1 MDTKWFFPK
10 IGVLTRENW
19 SQTLA
24 GGNEFETGNGTL
36 RVVNASEI
44 DGRMFLDGER
54 VSARAGGTIDAI
66 DPATAEVF
74 ATVALG
80 DKADVD
86 AAVASA
92 QAAMGSWAGLAPVR
106 RVRLLNRLAALLREH
121 SRELAELESL
131 DVGKPLRQAEDDVAA
146 AAAYFEYFAGVAD
159 KVFGSSIPLG
169 QGYVD
174 FTLREPLGVSAQIVP
189 WNYPLRL
196 ASRGIAP
203 ALACGN
209 AVVAKPAAEAGL
221 SIIRLAELAVEAGLP
236 PGVFNVVTGGRETGA
251 ALASH
256 AGINH
261 ITFTGSV
268 PTGIAIMKAAADNVV
283 PVTLELGG
291 KSPNIVFADADLERA
306 AASAA
311 TTLMQN
317 SAQTCTAP
325 TRLLLEAPAHDR
337 FVELLA
343 TRIGTIR
350 LGRGLDNPDMGP
362 VVSERQ
368 MQRVLGFIAAGLK
381 DGARA
386 VAGGRRADGAGRN
399 RGFFIEPTL
408 LDQVAPGTELGQEEI
423 FGPVLTVTT
432 FGSVDEAI
440 AVANGTPYGLVTGVW
455 TRDLSRA
462 LTVAMAVKSGQVRVN
477 SYSVEGSIGLPFGG
491 YKRSGFG
498 REQGVE
504 ALANY
509 TQVKNVMINFG

>member
-1 MDTKWFFPK
+1 MKAT
-10 IGVLTRENW
+10 GV
-19 SQTLA
+19 
-24 GGNEFETGNGTL
+24 
-36 RVVNASEI
+36 
-44 DGRMFLDGER
+44 DGRMFLNGER
-54 VSARAGGTIDAI
+54 VGARSGATFDAI

-74 ATVALG
+74 AKVAQG

-92 QAAMGSWAGLAPVR
+92 RAATDGWAGLPPVR
-106 RVRLLNRLAALLREH
+106 RVRLLNRLAGLLREH
-121 SRELAELESL
+121 SREFAELESL
-131 DVGKPLRQAEDDVAA
+131 DVGKPLRQAEDDVVAA
-146 AAAYFEYFAGVAD
+146 AGFFEYFAGVAD

-169 QGYVD
+169 KGFVD

-221 SIIRLAELAVEAGLP
+221 SVIRLAELSVEAGLP
-236 PGVFNVVTGGRETGA
+236 AGVFNVVTGGRETGA

-256 AGINH
+256 PGINH

-325 TRLLLEAPAHDR
+325 TRLLLEESAHDR
-337 FVELLA
+337 FVELLSS
-343 TRIGTIR
+343 RIKKIR
-350 LGRGLDNPDMGP
+350 MGRGLDNPDMGP

-368 MQRVLGFIAAGLK
+368 MQRVLGFLEGGVK
-381 DGARA
+381 DGATA
-386 VAGGRRADGAGRN
+386 ITGGGRSRAPELANGY
-399 RGFFIEPTL
+399 FIEPTL
-408 LDQVAPGTELGQEEI
+408 LDLVPRGSKLEQEEI

-432 FGSVDEAI
+432 FDTVDEAI
-440 AVANGTPYGLVTGVW
+440 AIANGTPYGLVTGIW
-455 TRDLSRA
+455 TKDLSKA
-462 LTVAMAVKSGQVRVN
+462 LTVATAVKSGQVRVN
-477 SYSVEGSIGLPFGG
+477 AYSVEGSIGLPFGG

-509 TQVKNVMINFG
+509 TQIKNVMINFG

>member
-1 MDTKWFFPK
+1 MKAT
-10 IGVLTRENW
+10 
-19 SQTLA
+19 
-24 GGNEFETGNGTL
+24 
-36 RVVNASEI
+36 EI
-44 DGRMFLDGER
+44 DGRMFLNGER
-54 VSARAGGTIDAI
+54 VWARSGATFDAI
-66 DPATAEVF
+66 DPATAQVF
-74 ATVALG
+74 ARVALG

-86 AAVASA
+86 SAVASA
-92 QAAMGSWAGLAPVR
+92 HAAMGGWAGLPPVR
-106 RVRLLNRLAALLREH
+106 RVRLLNRLAGLLRER
-121 SRELAELESL
+121 SREFAELESL
-131 DVGKPLRQAEDDVAA
+131 DVGKPVRQAEDDVAA
-146 AAAYFEYFAGVAD
+146 AAGYFEYFAGVAD

-169 QGYVD
+169 KGFVD

-203 ALACGN
+203 ALASGN

-221 SIIRLAELAVEAGLP
+221 SIVRLAELAAEAGLP

-256 AGINH
+256 PGINH

-311 TTLMQN
+311 TTLTQN

-325 TRLLLEAPAHDR
+325 TRLLLEESAHDR
-337 FVELLA
+337 FVDLLA

-350 LGRGLDNPDMGP
+350 MGRGLDNPDMGP

-368 MQRVLGFIAAGLK
+368 MQRVLGYIASGAR
-381 DGARA
+381 DGATA
-386 VAGGRRADGAGRN
+386 VTGGRRAHAAELA
-399 RGFFIEPTL
+399 RGYFIEPTL
-408 LDQVAPGTELGQEEI
+408 LDRVAPGSVLEQEEI

-432 FGSVDEAI
+432 FASVEEAI

-455 TRDLSRA
+455 TRDLSKA
-462 LTVAMAVKSGQVRVN
+462 FTVATAVKSGQIRVN

-491 YKRSGFG
+491 YRRSGFG
-498 REQGVE
+498 REQGVQ
-504 ALANY
+504 ALTNY
-509 TQVKNVMINFG
+509 TQIKNVMINFG

>member
-1 MDTKWFFPK
+1 MKAT
-10 IGVLTRENW
+10 
-19 SQTLA
+19 
-24 GGNEFETGNGTL
+24 
-36 RVVNASEI
+36 EI
-44 DGRMFLDGER
+44 DGRMFLNGER
-54 VSARAGGTIDAI
+54 VWARSGATFDAI
-66 DPATAEVF
+66 DPATAQVF
-74 ATVALG
+74 ARVALG

-86 AAVASA
+86 SAVASA
-92 QAAMGSWAGLAPVR
+92 HAAMGGWAGLPPVR
-106 RVRLLNRLAALLREH
+106 RVRLLNRLAGLLRER
-121 SRELAELESL
+121 SREFAELESL
-131 DVGKPLRQAEDDVAA
+131 DVGKPVRQAEDDVAA
-146 AAAYFEYFAGVAD
+146 AAGYFEYFAGVAD

-169 QGYVD
+169 KGFVD

-203 ALACGN
+203 ALASGN

-221 SIIRLAELAVEAGLP
+221 SIVRLAELAAEAGLP

-256 AGINH
+256 PGINH

-311 TTLMQN
+311 TTLTQN

-325 TRLLLEAPAHDR
+325 TRLLLEESAHDR
-337 FVELLA
+337 FVDLLA

-350 LGRGLDNPDMGP
+350 MGRGLDNPDMGP

-368 MQRVLGFIAAGLK
+368 MQRVLGYIASGAK
-381 DGARA
+381 DGATA
-386 VAGGRRADGAGRN
+386 VTGGRRAHAAELA
-399 RGFFIEPTL
+399 RGYFIEPTL
-408 LDQVAPGTELGQEEI
+408 LDRVAPGSVLEQEEI

-432 FGSVDEAI
+432 FASVEEAI

-455 TRDLSRA
+455 TRDLSKA
-462 LTVAMAVKSGQVRVN
+462 FTVATAVKSGQIRVN

-491 YKRSGFG
+491 YRRSGFG
-498 REQGVE
+498 REQGVQ
-504 ALANY
+504 ALTNY
-509 TQVKNVMINFG
+509 TQIKNVMINFG

>member
-1 MDTKWFFPK
+1 M
-10 IGVLTRENW
+10 
-19 SQTLA
+19 QTA
-24 GGNEFETGNGTL
+24 
-36 RVVNASEI
+36 AI
-44 DGRMFLDGER
+44 DGRMYVNGER
-54 VSARAGGTIDAI
+54 VWASSGSTFEAI
-66 DPATAEVF
+66 DPASGEGFTA
-74 ATVALG
+74 VALA
-80 DKADVD
+80 DNRDVD
-86 AAVASA
+86 AAVA
-92 QAAMGSWAGLAPVR
+92 AARDAVEAGWAGLPPVR
-106 RVRLLNRLAALLREH
+106 RVRILNRLAVLLREH
-121 SRELAELESL
+121 RAELAHLESL

-146 AAAYFEYFAGVAD
+146 AAGYFEFFAGVAD

-169 QGYVD
+169 KGFVD
-174 FTLREPLGVSAQIVP
+174 FTLREPLGVSVQIVP
-189 WNYPLRL
+189 WNYPLRI

-209 AVVAKPAAEAGL
+209 AVIAKPAAEAGL
-221 SIIRLAELAVEAGLP
+221 SIVRLAELGTEAGLP
-236 PGVFNVVTGGRETGA
+236 PGAFNVLTGGRETGA
-251 ALASH
+251 ALAAH
-256 AGINH
+256 PAINH

-325 TRLLLEAPAHDR
+325 TRLLLESAAHDR

-343 TRIGTIR
+343 TRIRSIR

-368 MQRVLGFIAAGLK
+368 MQRVLGFLVGGVS
-381 DGARA
+381 DGAVA
-386 VAGGRRADGAGRN
+386 VTGGGRSTHPELA
-399 RGFFIEPTL
+399 RGYFIEPTL
-408 LDQVAPGTELGQEEI
+408 LDRVPRGSVLEQEEI

-432 FGSVDEAI
+432 FDSLDDAVAI
-440 AVANGTPYGLVTGVW
+440 ANGTAFGLVTGIW
-455 TRDLSRA
+455 TRDLAKA
-462 LTVAMAVKSGQVRVN
+462 LTVATAVKSGQVRVN
-477 SYSVEGSIGLPFGG
+477 AYTVEGSIGLPFGG

-509 TQVKNVMINFG
+509 TQTKNVMINFG

>member
-1 MDTKWFFPK
+1 
-10 IGVLTRENW
+10 
-19 SQTLA
+19 
-24 GGNEFETGNGTL
+24 
-36 RVVNASEI
+36 
-44 DGRMFLDGER
+44 
-54 VSARAGGTIDAI
+54 
-66 DPATAEVF
+66 
-74 ATVALG
+74 
-80 DKADVD
+80 
-86 AAVASA
+86 
-92 QAAMGSWAGLAPVR
+92 
-106 RVRLLNRLAALLREH
+106 LNRLAGLLRER
-121 SRELAELESL
+121 SQELAALESL

-146 AAAYFEYFAGVAD
+146 AAGYFEFFAGVAD

-169 QGYVD
+169 KGFVD
-174 FTLREPLGVSAQIVP
+174 FTLREPIGVSAQIVP

-196 ASRGIAP
+196 ASRGTAP

-221 SIIRLAELAVEAGLP
+221 SVIRLAELALEAGAP

-256 AGINH
+256 PGINH

-291 KSPNIVFADADLERA
+291 KSPNIIFGDADLERA

-325 TRLLLEAPAHDR
+325 TRLLLEESAHDR
-337 FVELLA
+337 FVGLLA
-343 TRIGTIR
+343 RRIGTIHM
-350 LGRGLDNPDMGP
+350 GRGLDNPDMGP

-368 MQRVLGFIAAGLK
+368 MQRVLGYIAAGTQ

-386 VAGGRRADGAGRN
+386 LTGGRRSVAADLA
-399 RGFFIEPTL
+399 RGYFIEPTL
-408 LDQVAPGTELGQEEI
+408 LDGVTRGTALEQEEI

-440 AVANGTPYGLVTGVW
+440 AIANGTPYGLVTGIW
-455 TRDLSRA
+455 TRDLSKA
-462 LTVAMAVKSGQVRVN
+462 LTLATAIKSGQVRIN

-509 TQVKNVMINFG
+509 TQVKNVMINFT

>member
-1 MDTKWFFPK
+1 MKAT
-10 IGVLTRENW
+10 
-19 SQTLA
+19 
-24 GGNEFETGNGTL
+24 
-36 RVVNASEI
+36 EI
-44 DGRMFLDGER
+44 DGRMFLNGER
-54 VSARAGGTIDAI
+54 VWARSGATFDAI
-66 DPATAEVF
+66 DPATAQVF
-74 ATVALG
+74 ARVALG

-86 AAVASA
+86 SAVASA
-92 QAAMGSWAGLAPVR
+92 HAAMGGWAGLPPVR
-106 RVRLLNRLAALLREH
+106 RVRLLNRLAGLLRER
-121 SRELAELESL
+121 SREFAELESL
-131 DVGKPLRQAEDDVAA
+131 DVGKPVRQAEDDVAA
-146 AAAYFEYFAGVAD
+146 AAGYFEYFAGVAD

-169 QGYVD
+169 EGFVD

-203 ALACGN
+203 ALASGN

-221 SIIRLAELAVEAGLP
+221 SIVRLAELAAEAGLP

-256 AGINH
+256 PGINH

-311 TTLMQN
+311 TTLTQN

-325 TRLLLEAPAHDR
+325 TRLLLEESAHDR
-337 FVELLA
+337 FVDLLA

-350 LGRGLDNPDMGP
+350 MGRGLDNPDMGP

-368 MQRVLGFIAAGLK
+368 MQRVLGYIASGAR
-381 DGARA
+381 DGATA
-386 VAGGRRADGAGRN
+386 VTGGRRAHAAELA
-399 RGFFIEPTL
+399 RGYFIEPTL
-408 LDQVAPGTELGQEEI
+408 LDRVAPGSVLEQEEI

-432 FGSVDEAI
+432 FASVEEAI

-455 TRDLSRA
+455 TRDLSKA
-462 LTVAMAVKSGQVRVN
+462 FKVATAVKSGQIRVN

-491 YKRSGFG
+491 YRRSGFG
-498 REQGVE
+498 REQGVQ
-504 ALANY
+504 ALTNY
-509 TQVKNVMINFG
+509 TQIKNVMINFG

>member
-1 MDTKWFFPK
+1 VKTSA
-10 IGVLTRENW
+10 V
-19 SQTLA
+19 
-24 GGNEFETGNGTL
+24 
-36 RVVNASEI
+36 
-44 DGRMFLDGER
+44 DGRMFINGER
-54 VSARAGGTIDAI
+54 AWARSGATFAAI
-66 DPATAEVF
+66 DPATAEAF
-74 ATVALG
+74 ATVAHG
-80 DKADVD
+80 DKGDVD
-86 AAVASA
+86 SAVKAAR
-92 QAAMGSWAGLAPVR
+92 AAFEGGWAGLPPAR
-106 RVRLLNRLAALLREH
+106 RVRILNRLASLLRERSH
-121 SRELAELESL
+121 EFAELESL

-146 AAAYFEYFAGVAD
+146 AAGYFEFYAGVAD

-169 QGYVD
+169 AGFVD
-174 FTLREPLGVSAQIVP
+174 FTLREPLGISAQIVP

-209 AVVAKPAAEAGL
+209 TVVAKPAAEAGL
-221 SIIRLAELAVEAGLP
+221 SVIKLAELAIEAGLP
-236 PGVFNVVTGGRETGA
+236 TGVFNVVMGGRETGA

-256 AGINH
+256 PGINH

-291 KSPNIVFADADLERA
+291 KSANIVFADADLERA

-325 TRLLLEAPAHDR
+325 TRLLLEGSAHDR
-337 FVELLA
+337 FVEVLG
-343 TRIGTIR
+343 TRIKKIR

-368 MQRVLGFIAAGLK
+368 MQRVLGYIDAGAG
-381 DGARA
+381 DGATA
-386 VAGGRRADGAGRN
+386 LTGGRRADSPELAAGY
-399 RGFFIEPTL
+399 FIEPTL
-408 LDQVAPGTELGQEEI
+408 LDRVARGTVLEQEEI

-432 FGSVDEAI
+432 FRSIDEAI
-440 AVANGTPYGLVTGVW
+440 AIANGTPYGLVTGVW
-455 TRDLSRA
+455 TRDLSKA
-462 LTVAMAVKSGQVRVN
+462 LTVATAVKSGQVRIN

-509 TQVKNVMINFG
+509 TQLKNVMINFG

>member
-1 MDTKWFFPK
+1 VKAT
-10 IGVLTRENW
+10 GV
-19 SQTLA
+19 
-24 GGNEFETGNGTL
+24 
-36 RVVNASEI
+36 
-44 DGRMFLDGER
+44 DGRMFLDGQR
-54 VSARAGGTIDAI
+54 AWARAGATLDAI

-74 ATVALG
+74 AKVALG

-92 QAAMGSWAGLAPVR
+92 QATMGGWAGLPPIR
-106 RVRLLNRLAALLREH
+106 RVRLLNRLAGLLREH
-121 SRELAELESL
+121 SREFAELESL

-146 AAAYFEYFAGVAD
+146 AAGYFEYFAGVAD

-169 QGYVD
+169 TGFVD

-221 SIIRLAELAVEAGLP
+221 SIVRLAELAVEAGLP

-256 AGINH
+256 PGINH

-325 TRLLLEAPAHDR
+325 TRLLLEEPAHDR

-343 TRIGTIR
+343 KRIGTIR

-368 MQRVLGFIAAGLK
+368 MQRVLGFIAAGAR

-386 VAGGRRADGAGRN
+386 VAGGRRADGAGLN
-399 RGFFIEPTL
+399 RGYFIEPTL
-408 LDQVAPGTELGQEEI
+408 LDQVARGTALEQEEI

-432 FGSVDEAI
+432 FRSVDEAI
-440 AVANGTPYGLVTGVW
+440 AVANGTPYGLVTGIW

-462 LTVAMAVKSGQVRVN
+462 LMVATAVKSGQVRVN

>member
-1 MDTKWFFPK
+1 
-10 IGVLTRENW
+10 
-19 SQTLA
+19 
-24 GGNEFETGNGTL
+24 
-36 RVVNASEI
+36 
-44 DGRMFLDGER
+44 MFLNGER
-54 VSARAGGTIDAI
+54 VGARSGTTFDAL
-66 DPATAEVF
+66 DPATAEGF
-74 ATVALG
+74 AKVALG

-86 AAVASA
+86 AALASA
-92 QAAMGSWAGLAPVR
+92 RAAMDGWAGLPPVR
-106 RVRLLNRLAALLREH
+106 RVRLLNRLAGLLREH
-121 SRELAELESL
+121 SREFAELESL

-146 AAAYFEYFAGVAD
+146 AASFFEYFAGVAD

-169 QGYVD
+169 KGFVD

-221 SIIRLAELAVEAGLP
+221 SVIRLAELAVEAGLP
-236 PGVFNVVTGGRETGA
+236 AGVFNVVTGGRETGA

-256 AGINH
+256 PGINH

-325 TRLLLEAPAHDR
+325 TRLLLEESAHDR
-337 FVELLA
+337 FVELLSS
-343 TRIGTIR
+343 RIKKIR
-350 LGRGLDNPDMGP
+350 MGRGLDNPDMGP

-368 MQRVLGFIAAGLK
+368 MQRVLGYIASGAR
-381 DGARA
+381 DGATA
-386 VAGGRRADGAGRN
+386 VTGGRRAESADLA
-399 RGFFIEPTL
+399 RGYFIEPTL
-408 LDQVAPGTELGQEEI
+408 LDRVARGTALEQEEI

-432 FGSVDEAI
+432 FGSVEEAI

-455 TRDLSRA
+455 TRDLSKA
-462 LTVAMAVKSGQVRVN
+462 LMVATAVKSGQIRVN

-504 ALANY
+504 AIANY
-509 TQVKNVMINFG
+509 TQIKNVMINFG

>member
-1 MDTKWFFPK
+1 MA
-10 IGVLTRENW
+10 V
-19 SQTLA
+19 
-24 GGNEFETGNGTL
+24 
-36 RVVNASEI
+36 
-44 DGRMFLDGER
+44 DGRMFLNGER
-54 VSARAGGTIDAI
+54 VWARGGTTIDAI
-66 DPATAEVF
+66 DPATAETF
-74 ATVALG
+74 AKVALG
-80 DKADVD
+80 TKADVD

-92 QAAMGSWAGLAPVR
+92 QAAMGGWAALPPVR
-106 RVRLLNRLAALLREH
+106 RVRVLNRLASLLREH
-121 SRELAELESL
+121 TREFAELESL

-146 AAAYFEYFAGVAD
+146 AAGYFEYFAGVAD

-169 QGYVD
+169 KGFVD

-209 AVVAKPAAEAGL
+209 GVVAKPAAEAGL
-221 SIIRLAELAVEAGLP
+221 SIVRLAELAVEAGVP
-236 PGVFNVVTGGRETGA
+236 AGVFNVVTGGRETGA

-256 AGINH
+256 PGINH

-325 TRLLLEAPAHDR
+325 TRLLVEAAAHDR
-337 FVELLA
+337 FVDLLA
-343 TRIGTIR
+343 QRIRAIR

-368 MQRVLGFIAAGLK
+368 MQRVLGYIASGAR
-381 DGARA
+381 DGATA
-386 VAGGRRADGAGRN
+386 VTGGRRADSAGLN
-399 RGFFIEPTL
+399 RGYFIEPTL
-408 LDQVAPGTELGQEEI
+408 LDRVAPGTVLEQEEI

-432 FGSVDEAI
+432 FASVEEAI
-440 AVANGTPYGLVTGVW
+440 ALANGTPYGLVTGVW
-455 TRDLSRA
+455 SRDLSRA
-462 LTVAMAVKSGQVRVN
+462 LTVASAVKSGQVRVN
-477 SYSVEGSIGLPFGG
+477 AYSVEGSIGLPFGG

-509 TQVKNVMINFG
+509 TQIKNVMINFG

>member
-1 MDTKWFFPK
+1 
-10 IGVLTRENW
+10 
-19 SQTLA
+19 
-24 GGNEFETGNGTL
+24 
-36 RVVNASEI
+36 
-44 DGRMFLDGER
+44 MFINGER
-54 VSARAGGTIDAI
+54 VWARAGAAFDAI

-74 ATVALG
+74 ARVAQG

-92 QAAMGSWAGLAPVR
+92 RSAMGGWAGLPPVR
-106 RVRLLNRLAALLREH
+106 RVRILNRLAGLLREH
-121 SRELAELESL
+121 SREFAELESI

-146 AAAYFEYFAGVAD
+146 AAGYFEYFAGVAD

-169 QGYVD
+169 KGFVD
-174 FTLREPLGVSAQIVP
+174 FTLREPLGVSVQIVP

-221 SIIRLAELAVEAGLP
+221 SVVRLAELAVEAGLP

-256 AGINH
+256 PGINH

-325 TRLLLEAPAHDR
+325 TRLLLEESAHDR
-337 FVELLA
+337 FVDLLA
-343 TRIGTIR
+343 KRIGTIH

-368 MQRVLGFIAAGLK
+368 MQRVLGYIAAGAK
-381 DGARA
+381 EGARA
-386 VAGGRRADGAGRN
+386 VTGGRRADDADLA
-399 RGFFIEPTL
+399 RGYFIEPTL
-408 LDQVAPGTELGQEEI
+408 LDRVAPGTALEQEEI

-432 FGSVDEAI
+432 FASVEEAI

-462 LTVAMAVKSGQVRVN
+462 LTVATAVKSGQVRVN

-504 ALANY
+504 AVANY
-509 TQVKNVMINFG
+509 TQIKNVMINFG

>member
-1 MDTKWFFPK
+1 
-10 IGVLTRENW
+10 
-19 SQTLA
+19 
-24 GGNEFETGNGTL
+24 
-36 RVVNASEI
+36 
-44 DGRMFLDGER
+44 MFLNGER
-54 VSARAGGTIDAI
+54 VGARSAATFDAI
-66 DPATAEVF
+66 DPATAEGF
-74 ATVALG
+74 AKVAQG

-92 QAAMGSWAGLAPVR
+92 RAAMDGWAGLPPVR
-106 RVRLLNRLAALLREH
+106 RVRLLTRLAALLREH
-121 SRELAELESL
+121 SREYAELESL

-146 AAAYFEYFAGVAD
+146 AAGYFEYFAGVAD
-159 KVFGSSIPLG
+159 KVFGSSIPLEKG
-169 QGYVD
+169 FVD

-221 SIIRLAELAVEAGLP
+221 SVIRLPEGGGEAGLP
-236 PGVFNVVTGGRETGA
+236 PGVFNVVTGGRDTGA

-256 AGINH
+256 PGINH

-291 KSPNIVFADADLERA
+291 KSANIVFADADIERA

-325 TRLLLEAPAHDR
+325 TRLLLEESAHDR
-337 FVELLA
+337 FVEVLSS
-343 TRIGTIR
+343 RIKKIR
-350 LGRGLDNPDMGP
+350 MGRGLDNPDMGP

-368 MQRVLGFIAAGLK
+368 MQRVLGYLEKGAG
-381 DGARA
+381 DGATA
-386 VAGGRRADGAGRN
+386 LTGGRRADTPDLAAGY
-399 RGFFIEPTL
+399 FIEPTL
-408 LDQVAPGTELGQEEI
+408 LDRVARGTVLEQEEI

-432 FGSVDEAI
+432 FRSIDDAI
-440 AVANGTPYGLVTGVW
+440 AIANGTPYGLVTGIW
-455 TRDLSRA
+455 TRDLSKA
-462 LTVAMAVKSGQVRVN
+462 LTVATAVKSGQVRIN

-509 TQVKNVMINFG
+509 TQLKNVMINFG

>member
-1 MDTKWFFPK
+1 
-10 IGVLTRENW
+10 
-19 SQTLA
+19 
-24 GGNEFETGNGTL
+24 
-36 RVVNASEI
+36 
-44 DGRMFLDGER
+44 MFINGER
-54 VSARAGGTIDAI
+54 VWARAGAAFDAI

-74 ATVALG
+74 ARVAQS

-92 QAAMGSWAGLAPVR
+92 RSAMGGWAGLPPVR
-106 RVRLLNRLAALLREH
+106 RVRILNRLAGLLREH
-121 SRELAELESL
+121 SHEFAELESI

-146 AAAYFEYFAGVAD
+146 AAGYFEYFAGVAD
-159 KVFGSSIPLG
+159 KVFGSTIPLG
-169 QGYVD
+169 KGFVD
-174 FTLREPLGVSAQIVP
+174 FTLREPLGVSVQIVP

-221 SIIRLAELAVEAGLP
+221 SVVRLAELAVEAGLP

-256 AGINH
+256 PGINH

-325 TRLLLEAPAHDR
+325 TRLLLEESAHDR
-337 FVELLA
+337 FVDLLA
-343 TRIGTIR
+343 KRIGTIH

-368 MQRVLGFIAAGLK
+368 MQRVLGYIAAGAK
-381 DGARA
+381 EGARA
-386 VAGGRRADGAGRN
+386 VTGGRRADGAELA
-399 RGFFIEPTL
+399 RGYFIEPTL
-408 LDQVAPGTELGQEEI
+408 LDRVAPGTALEQEEI

-432 FGSVDEAI
+432 FASVEEAI

-462 LTVAMAVKSGQVRVN
+462 LTVATAVKSGQVRVN

-491 YKRSGFG
+491 YRRSGFG

-509 TQVKNVMINFG
+509 TQIKNVMINFG

>member
-1 MDTKWFFPK
+1 
-10 IGVLTRENW
+10 
-19 SQTLA
+19 
-24 GGNEFETGNGTL
+24 
-36 RVVNASEI
+36 
-44 DGRMFLDGER
+44 MFLNGER
-54 VSARAGGTIDAI
+54 VWAQARATIDAI

-74 ATVALG
+74 AKVALG

-92 QAAMGSWAGLAPVR
+92 QAAMGGWAALPPVR
-106 RVRLLNRLAALLREH
+106 RVRILNRLASLLREH
-121 SRELAELESL
+121 NREFAELESL

-146 AAAYFEYFAGVAD
+146 AAGYFEYFAGVAD

-169 QGYVD
+169 KGFVD

-209 AVVAKPAAEAGL
+209 GVVAKPAAEAGL
-221 SIIRLAELAVEAGLP
+221 SVVRLAELAVEAGVP
-236 PGVFNVVTGGRETGA
+236 PGVLNVVTGGRDTGA

-256 AGINH
+256 PGINH

-325 TRLLLEAPAHDR
+325 TRLLVEAAAHDR
-337 FVELLA
+337 FVGVLA
-343 TRIGTIR
+343 QRIRSIR
-350 LGRGLDNPDMGP
+350 LGPGRQNPDMGP

-368 MQRVLGFIAAGLK
+368 MQRVLGYIASGAR
-381 DGARA
+381 DGATA
-386 VAGGRRADGAGRN
+386 VTGGRRAEGAGLAH
-399 RGFFIEPTL
+399 GYFIEPTL
-408 LDQVAPGTELGQEEI
+408 LDRVAPGTALEQEEI

-432 FGSVDEAI
+432 FASVEEAI
-440 AVANGTPYGLVTGVW
+440 ALANGTPYGLVTGVW

-462 LTVAMAVKSGQVRVN
+462 LTVATAVKSGQVRVN

-509 TQVKNVMINFG
+509 TQIKNVMISFG

>member
-1 MDTKWFFPK
+1 MKTSA
-10 IGVLTRENW
+10 V
-19 SQTLA
+19 
-24 GGNEFETGNGTL
+24 
-36 RVVNASEI
+36 
-44 DGRMFLDGER
+44 DGRMFINGER
-54 VSARAGGTIDAI
+54 AWARSGATFAAI
-66 DPATAEVF
+66 DPATAEAF
-74 ATVALG
+74 ATVAHG
-80 DKADVD
+80 DKGDVD
-86 AAVASA
+86 SAVKAAR
-92 QAAMGSWAGLAPVR
+92 AAFEGGWAGLPPAR
-106 RVRLLNRLAALLREH
+106 RVRILNRLASLLRERSH
-121 SRELAELESL
+121 EFAELESL

-146 AAAYFEYFAGVAD
+146 AAGYFEFYAGVAD

-169 QGYVD
+169 AGFVD
-174 FTLREPLGVSAQIVP
+174 FTLREPLGISAQIVP

-209 AVVAKPAAEAGL
+209 TVVAKPAAEAGL
-221 SIIRLAELAVEAGLP
+221 SVIKLAELAIEAGLP
-236 PGVFNVVTGGRETGA
+236 TGVFNVVMGGRETGA

-256 AGINH
+256 PGINH

-291 KSPNIVFADADLERA
+291 KSANIVFADADLERA

-325 TRLLLEAPAHDR
+325 TRLLLEESAHDR
-337 FVELLA
+337 FVEVLG
-343 TRIGTIR
+343 TRIKKIR

-368 MQRVLGFIAAGLK
+368 MQRVLGYIDAGAG
-381 DGARA
+381 DGATA
-386 VAGGRRADGAGRN
+386 LTGGRRADSPELAAGY
-399 RGFFIEPTL
+399 FIEPTL
-408 LDQVAPGTELGQEEI
+408 LDRVARGTVLEQEEI

-432 FGSVDEAI
+432 FRSIDEAI
-440 AVANGTPYGLVTGVW
+440 AIANGTPYGLVTGVW
-455 TRDLSRA
+455 TRDLSKA
-462 LTVAMAVKSGQVRVN
+462 LTVATAVKSGQVRIN

-509 TQVKNVMINFG
+509 TQLKNVMINFG

>member
-1 MDTKWFFPK
+1 M
-10 IGVLTRENW
+10 
-19 SQTLA
+19 QTIA
-24 GGNEFETGNGTL
+24 
-36 RVVNASEI
+36 I
-44 DGRMFLDGER
+44 DGRMYLNGQRIWASSGSTF
-54 VSARAGGTIDAI
+54 DAI
-66 DPATAEVF
+66 DPATGQVF
-74 ATVALG
+74 TAVALA
-80 DKADVD
+80 DRRDVD
-86 AAVASA
+86 AAVA
-92 QAAMGSWAGLAPVR
+92 AARGACEAGWAGLAPVR
-106 RVRLLNRLAALLREH
+106 RVRLLNRMATLLREQ
-121 SRELAELESL
+121 RAEFAQLESL

-146 AAAYFEYFAGVAD
+146 AAGYFEFFAGVAD

-169 QGYVD
+169 AGFVD

-209 AVVAKPAAEAGL
+209 AVVAKPASEAGL
-221 SIIRLAELAVEAGLP
+221 SIVRLAELATQAGLP

-251 ALASH
+251 ALAAH
-256 AGINH
+256 PGIDH

-291 KSPNIVFADADLERA
+291 KSANIVFADADLERA

-325 TRLLLEAPAHDR
+325 TRLLLESAAHDR

-343 TRIGTIR
+343 QRIRSIR
-350 LGRGLDNPDMGP
+350 MGRGLDNPDMGP

-368 MQRVLGFIAAGLK
+368 MRRVLGFVEGGVN
-381 DGARA
+381 DGATA
-386 VAGGRRADGAGRN
+386 ITGGGRSRAPELANGY
-399 RGFFIEPTL
+399 FIEPTL
-408 LDQVAPGTELGQEEI
+408 LDRVPRGSKLEQEEI

-432 FGSVDEAI
+432 FDAVDEAI
-440 AVANGTPYGLVTGVW
+440 AIANGTPYGLVTGIW
-455 TRDLSRA
+455 TKDLSKA
-462 LTVAMAVKSGQVRVN
+462 LSVATAVKSGQVRVN
-477 SYSVEGSIGLPFGG
+477 AYSVEGSIGLPFGG

-509 TQVKNVMINFG
+509 TQIKNVMINFG

>member
-1 MDTKWFFPK
+1 M
-10 IGVLTRENW
+10 
-19 SQTLA
+19 
-24 GGNEFETGNGTL
+24 
-36 RVVNASEI
+36 
-44 DGRMFLDGER
+44 DGRMFLDGAR
-54 VSARAGGTIDAI
+54 VWARAGATTDAI
-66 DPATAEVF
+66 DPATADAF
-74 ATVALG
+74 ARVALG

-86 AAVASA
+86 AAVGSA
-92 QAAMGSWAGLAPVR
+92 RAAAGGWAGLAPVR
-106 RVRLLNRLAALLREH
+106 RVRLLNRLAGLLREH
-121 SRELAELESL
+121 SRELAEIESL

-146 AAAYFEYFAGVAD
+146 AAGYFEYFAGVAD
-159 KVFGSSIPLG
+159 KVFGASIPLG
-169 QGYVD
+169 KGFVD

-209 AVVAKPAAEAGL
+209 AVVAKPAADAGL
-221 SIIRLAELAVEAGLP
+221 SVIKLAELATEAGLP
-236 PGVFNVVTGGRETGA
+236 AGVINAVTGGWETGA

-256 AGINH
+256 PGINH
-261 ITFTGSV
+261 IAFTGSV

-291 KSPNIVFADADLERA
+291 KSANIVFADADLERA

-325 TRLLLEAPAHDR
+325 TRLLLEESAHDR
-337 FVELLA
+337 FVELLSS
-343 TRIGTIR
+343 RIKKIR
-350 LGRGLDNPDMGP
+350 MGRGLDNPDMGP

-368 MQRVLGFIAAGLK
+368 MQRVLGYIEAGAG
-381 DGARA
+381 DGATA
-386 VAGGRRADGAGRN
+386 LTGGRRADTPDLA
-399 RGFFIEPTL
+399 RGYFIEPTL
-408 LDQVAPGTELGQEEI
+408 LDGVARGTVLEQEEI

-432 FGSVDEAI
+432 FRSVEEAI
-440 AVANGTPYGLVTGVW
+440 AIANGTPYGLVTGVW
-455 TRDLSRA
+455 TRDLSKA
-462 LTVAMAVKSGQVRVN
+462 LTVATAVKSGQVRVN

-491 YKRSGFG
+491 YRRSGFG